1 MTNFDKIKK
10 YLETGDGGL
19 EDRHGE
25 ADDGEDDEHVEGA
38 RGEVGEVEHGVE
50 QLVSC
55 QCYILFTT
63 NLSRDCSH

>member
-1 MTNFDKIKK
+1 MTSFEKFKK
-10 YLETGDGGL
+10 YLETSYCGL
-19 EDRHGE
+19 ENCHGE

-55 QCYILFTT
+55 IMCTY
-63 NLSRDCSH
+63 